1 MLSKNA
7 SLIVNSFADNKNGK
21 LPKIA
26 TMSHARVENKNVCLK
41 FNLNSLSKLARIN
54 NIPINIVTKEDEMKL

>member
-7 SLIVNSFADNKNGK
+7 SLKENSLAESKKGK

-26 TMSHARVENKNVCLK
+26 TISQARVENRNVCLK
-41 FNLNSLSKLARIN
+41 FNLNSSSKLARTN
-54 NIPINIVTKEDEMKL
+54 NIPIKIVIKDDEMKL